1 MLHVAAAAIM
11 PELDG
16 DIRRFLTGLRQTCAL
31 SHTPQA
37 DDGLTFTRMRP
48 RRRIVIHDSSDS
60 DESHGRSRR
69 LPLVRSRDGS
79 APAESPSSS
88 DDDDAPLVNRRRS
101 HRRTRFIA
109 EADEDNVADSDGD
122 ADESD
127 HDAAAMYRDAILGLR
142 NRPNALREQHAN
154 TMPCAVC
161 RQFARFLRSFLS

>member
-1 MLHVAAAAIM
+1 M

-31 SHTPQA
+31 SHPRQA
-37 DDGLTFTRMRP
+37 DDGLTITPRMRP

-60 DESHGRSRR
+60 DESHGRTRR

-79 APAESPSSS
+79 APGESPSSS
-88 DDDDAPLVNRRRS
+88 DDDDEPLVNRRRRR
-101 HRRTRFIA
+101 HRARFIA
-109 EADEDNVADSDGD
+109 EADEDNAADSDGD

-127 HDAAAMYRDAILGLR
+127 HDAAAMYRDAMLGLR
-142 NRPNALREQHAN
+142 NRPNALRVQHAD

-161 RQFARFLRSFLS
+161 RQFATFLRHFMS

>member
-1 MLHVAAAAIM
+1 M

-31 SHTPQA
+31 SHPRQA
-37 DDGLTFTRMRP
+37 DDGLTITPRMRP

-60 DESHGRSRR
+60 DESHGRTRR

-79 APAESPSSS
+79 APGESPSSS

-101 HRRTRFIA
+101 HLRARFIA
-109 EADEDNVADSDGD
+109 EADEDNNADSDGD

-127 HDAAAMYRDAILGLR
+127 HDAAALYRDAILGLR